1 MAGRARSEPRASMGG
16 NPFWSQ
22 RLQDELQLQAMRP
35 LDLSTRSPLETLPPV
50 PDCDWSDGE
59 GSRLDPVQDGSRD
72 AGRQGR
78 GRSRGPMVGDRRSS
92 FQTPNSWR
100 SSDGMQGQSS
110 EGLMP
115 QHDGS
120 GSMGLKTQGPMPSN
134 GECGDGGD
142 VPSSG
147 KTLEEAI
154 GEELVQKL
162 LRENQELRDH
172 LKKVHSSTGQASD
185 TWSNVTAPE
194 DPKTPRNGRVGDG
207 RLPRFTPGGTQ
218 VPMVSPPR
226 SDGEN
231 GAPRPPPLPPM
242 PPGLNFYEKVDN
254 QPGPCLREFGKSWVP
269 VSRRPGYHNEWS
281 IFPGEKTSEKEMF
294 LRQALEE
301 WDKRQFRPD
310 GSWRKDW
317 DPPQGQEISPPPPV
331 SEFGQPEVYHDG
343 RAFNSTELGEHR
355 RHFEE
360 CHDDRAFNST
370 ELGGYRQRSVEC
382 HEGRA
387 CTGIALGE
395 GRHHPGVCQHGRAF
409 SGTVLGDGRRHSGVC
424 HDSRALSGTVLGVH
438 QPGPC
443 EYPDHRAVGVSYHGG
458 RHGHQQPHGHDL
470 CDPTVEGMGGG
481 SKGQVN
487 RPLEKQGDVKSPRE
501 RSPQD
506 ALRST
511 NPTVPPLPAVNKRH
525 ASIEAADWL
534 EEMKPIIGDI
544 SNRAS
549 KWWEMTMSRTWE
561 VYHVWLQSNPLQR
574 IRINPPDPVPWQ
586 ELGNEQVIKRL
597 EQRVTTILLP
607 TLPTEMRNDLITSRQ
622 LWPCAILYKILRCY
636 QPGGWAERSSLLT
649 DLTATKAMKDA
660 ASAASALR
668 LWHRQKQRAIEL
680 GASIPDALLQVR
692 ALEMIVSL
700 VTVKQPQS
708 LFRIS
713 TFRMEAGLDEKPT
726 DTSIAQFLELL
737 TAEMDA
743 IALGTTSVDTGSAP
757 SAKALQLDVE
767 GKGNKNAETTS
778 RPCRFWGTDSGCRH
792 GKSCKFE
799 HAALQDQAK
808 RCFCCSST
816 EHRKQDCPY
825 KNSQPST
832 STSSVGGSGFGAGK
846 NGGNGKGDKNKNGKG
861 NKPSQTGNGNG
872 SGKGIGNGNETQDP
886 KVAAVNSTSST
897 TKDDSLTSSTSKS
910 DETQGPREETLK
922 PTTGETELVNE
933 VTSLLKSLRIK
944 TAGPSVKVCQ
954 LRKLADGDRCV
965 LLDGGATHCLR
976 TCRDDGEWLS
986 SKEIKVTLADG
997 ETVLRQLPN
1006 GTLITRQRVQ
1016 SIVPVSLV
1024 ASLGY
1029 NVTWNKKGCEM
1040 THPKL
1045 GALPVTLSQ
1054 GCPVVPEE
1062 VGMELMKKVEKLQHE
1077 TCRIRAILAGE
1088 EEGTS
1093 VLHERLQ
1100 QVKLLF
1106 PQVPLRLLQHVGGSS
1121 TWESETL
1128 PLNRKRRRQIEKAK
1142 TLVIYAFSGPEDK
1155 QWCRLENNGTVVV
1168 CLDLLTNH
1176 NLLDPHLSGWLEHI
1190 LRTRGA
1196 DVFLSSPPCRSTS
1209 LCRHRNDD
1217 GPKPLRGVVGE
1228 ERFGLPT
1235 LSDHQQQQADMD
1247 SILWLK
1253 SLYWIWLGS
1262 QTNPAMKCVVESPQD
1277 PNQWCKSLDQE
1288 VPSFWKWPETLHM
1301 ARLLGLDFIN
1311 LQQGAL
1317 GHQTPK
1323 PTTLMSNLEEIK
1335 QLHGL
1340 KDENAKQGDLELHL
1354 WEEDLGVPSKQWPDS
1369 LEDRLT
1375 FSRSLASWAPGLKN
1389 ILANAILR
1397 LSRGDP
1403 PKCLKLSSEEMQSMK
1418 SWEAHIRQGHCPYRR
1433 DCAVCVESR
1442 GRNRPH
1448 VRQENVDAFCL
1459 ALDIS
1464 GPYEPGVDQEVLK
1477 PRYYLTG
1484 VITIPKSGDHPLVQG
1499 LRELGFSESE
1509 AKETLE
1515 VPLPSTSSSAQP
1527 AQTILGGTADH
1538 GRGNLEPSLKACEPQ
1553 GEGDSDEK
1561 SPSEPLTEDGS
1572 GTKPPDPLS
1581 EAEVAEFEALDQQW
1595 KELLKNKP
1603 AVEVANLSQSIPIK
1617 SRSPKDVLQGL
1628 AVMVARLKALSVPI
1642 ARIHTDRAK
1651 EFVSHQ
1657 FRSWIR
1663 SRELIQSSTAGDEPM
1678 SNGRCESEL
1687 GVVRGLAR
1695 AAMKAAGCAASMWP
1709 LAVRYASEC
1718 RLRDQLRGLG
1728 VPCPATL
1735 PFGLKAYAK
1744 RKTWHKVSSWD
1755 MPNLLVRLWGPAHD
1769 MTMKSGGYF
1778 AELPDGKFMRTTA
1791 IIVPATT
1798 TTKGEIQ
1805 TFVKPDLQPLN
1816 TVSIDEAIA
1825 DLEASGPAPL
1835 EEVLETHIDL
1845 EVFDKL
1851 PAGGQERADGNQH
1864 RQIRKPRRMHGKHT
1878 VLPDGQVAPALRQM
1892 VLRAGGESGEDDEQT
1907 FWLRSLKKSVDEGD
1921 KLTLLQHRALEEV
1934 VQQLVSEVNEGI
1946 GAEWNGPIIQRVR
1959 EEQRILEG
1967 YLRSMQA
1974 CESEIIEQ
1982 EVLQTKTVAMQEVR
1996 NAYQDWTKPFQEE
2009 YNDLVKTVIQPLD
2022 ETELKVIL
2030 NGSSQVERIPGKM
2043 VAAVKPPSKKR
2054 GRIVVCGNFI
2064 SHPPGETSAGG
2075 LDCIALR
2082 AVLRKAA
2089 HENWGI
2095 ATTDVRRAFLNA
2107 PRLEKG
2113 GRVTLVDP
2121 PMLLEKMGITKPGEV
2136 WRVTGALYGLCE
2148 SPHDWSMHRDK
2159 VLQGLEWV
2167 WNGKR
2172 FTLQESEERN
2182 LWRILDATN
2191 RTTVGYICI
2200 YVDDLMV
2207 TGPATVVKGALDA
2220 IQKTWEVSEPEWVD
2234 ANHWMRF
2241 CGFELQNLQGG
2252 GIALSQ
2258 LSYVQELLNKHD
2270 VSGFESHPC
2279 GKIPEIDDEKYGVET
2294 LKTAQGLVGELQWLQ
2309 GRTRPDLCYTI
2320 SIMSRLIH
2328 RNPRLVISMAHH
2340 VLRYLNR
2347 TKDMALWYTPCRKD
2361 DWGENNVLH
2370 LPRSMERLEVYC
2382 DTSFGLEHEGGRSVQ
2397 GTLVEWGGSPIQWS
2411 SSRQPFV
2418 ASSTGEAELIGYSEG
2433 HQQGLSIGAI
2443 LQTME
2448 VSPTYVLYGDCK
2460 SALSLATTET
2470 GPWRTRHLRLRAH
2483 RLREALRTSATDPQQ
2498 EPAWSARHLS
2508 GNDLVADGLTKPLL
2522 GASFVRFASRLSLHG
2537 SWLNNMEDGATC
2549 VKKCNSS
2556 RPSSVEDS
2564 HEETGKRLIA
2574 IGSLLIRCLSAVV
2587 TRCGHILIA
2596 VGAMLIGDKENEN
2609 VEAER
2614 GETNNQEGPRLCA
2627 FRVPGQHS
2635 EQAPIRPSRNP
2646 LESQAAQRGYAAR
2659 PREFDGD
2666 GPRQQNA
2673 TVNLEERVPPWWN
2686 HPNLQ
2691 HLPGGKDRW
2700 MILEDRWLV
2709 RVHGETRRRSFQ
2721 PIHRS
2726 CPVQAEQIGSS
2737 RSTLVYPMSDPSY
2750 ANRQCRHDTWTSM
2763 DLWSKD
2769 YLWKGYTI
2777 FELKETVEE
2786 KKGDS
2791 RQESFGT
2798 SSMPRRQQST
2808 HVEGGSPELPYAVG
2822 GLGQSP
2828 PVAMY
2833 GPTAYLRDP
2842 TPLNV
2847 TVNVNVVGGNAS
2859 SSSNVLPG
2867 KTSPSSSSGDSE
2879 FEKVDE
2885 E

>member
-574 IRINPPDPVPWQ
+574 IRINPPDLVPWQ

-1907 FWLRSLKKSVDEGD
+1907 FWLRSLKKSVDESD

-2043 VAAVKPPSKKR
+2043 VATVKPPSKKR
-2054 GRIVVCGNFI
+2054 GRIVACGNFI

-2574 IGSLLIRCLSAVV
+2574 IGSLLIRGLSAVV

-2596 VGAMLIGDKENEN
+2596 VGAMLIGEKENEN

>member
-1 MAGRARSEPRASMGG
+1 MKRALSEPKG
-16 NPFWSQ
+16 NPFWSDRTQ
-22 RLQDELQLQAMRP
+22 RELQLQSLRP
-35 LDLSTRSPLETLPPV
+35 LNLPGLSETPVRDETLPPV
-50 PDCDWSDGE
+50 PTELGEWSDGSE
-59 GSRLDPVQDGSRD
+59 RNPLQDVSSGVR
-72 AGRQGR
+72 AQRGRQ
-78 GRSRGPMVGDRRSS
+78 RSRGDGLQSEGDRRGDLPSGS
-92 FQTPNSWR
+92 FRTPESWQVNEGLMPNDDETAR
-100 SSDGMQGQSS
+100 RPRRVS

-115 QHDGS
+115 AAAMEELEG
-120 GSMGLKTQGPMPSN
+120 GLRTEGPGP
-134 GECGDGGD
+134 GATPEEEI
-142 VPSSG
+142 G
-147 KTLEEAI
+147 KQTLERAMEA
-154 GEELVQKL
+154 ELVQHL
-162 LRENQELRDH
+162 LKENQD
-172 LKKVHSSTGQASD
+172 LKKNLMDFRDRLSQRSSQQPSSES
-185 TWSNVTAPE
+185 WSLPE
-194 DPKTPRNGRVGDG
+194 MPKTPRVIGVGGNDEK
-207 RLPRFTPGGTQ
+207 RFTPGGTQ
-218 VPMVSPPR
+218 VPSGPPPG
-226 SDGEN
+226 SDHGCT
-231 GAPRPPPLPPM
+231 PWIPPPPLPPF
-242 PPGLNFYEKVDN
+242 PNLEYYEKCDGSV
-254 QPGPCLREFGKSWVP
+254 GPCHRELGKVWSPVQQRTGNRNDWVM
-269 VSRRPGYHNEWS
+269 
-281 IFPGEKTSEKEMF
+281 FPGEGSNVQQWY
-294 LRQALEE
+294 LREALAD
-301 WDKRQFRPD
+301 WDRRHFRPD
-310 GSWRKDW
+310 QSWRTDW
-317 DPPQGQEISPPPPV
+317 NAGLEGSQSHLPPDQCHGGRAFASAEHGVPCPPPGVCP
-331 SEFGQPEVYHDG
+331 DG
-343 RAFNSTELGEHR
+343 RACATAAVLGE
-355 RHFEE
+355 RHQHYGE
-360 CHDDRAFNST
+360 CQDSRAPAST
-370 ELGGYRQRSVEC
+370 ALGGVPRPY
-382 HEGRA
+382 
-387 CTGIALGE
+387 
-395 GRHHPGVCQHGRAF
+395 
-409 SGTVLGDGRRHSGVC
+409 GVC
-424 HDSRALSGTVLGVH
+424 HDARALSGTVLGVH
-438 QPGPC
+438 PPRPC
-443 EYPDHRAVGVSYHGG
+443 EFPDHRAVGMSYHGDQP
-458 RHGHQQPHGHDL
+458 GHQQLPCHDL
-470 CDPTVEGMGGG
+470 CDPTVEGVGGG
-481 SKGQVN
+481 SKGHGN
-487 RPLEKQGDVKSPRE
+487 RPLEKQGDCKSPRE

-511 NPTVPPLPAVNKRH
+511 NPTIPPLPAVNKRH

-544 SNRAS
+544 SDRAS

-561 VYHVWLQSNPLQR
+561 VYHRWLQSNPLQR

-597 EQRVTTILLP
+597 EQRITTILLP
-607 TLPTEMRNDLITSRQ
+607 ALPTEMRNDLITSRQ

-757 SAKALQLDVE
+757 SAKALQLDME

-846 NGGNGKGDKNKNGKG
+846 NGGNGKGDKNKSAKG
-861 NKPSQTGNGNG
+861 NKPFQNGNGNG
-872 SGKGIGNGNETQDP
+872 NGKGFGNGSESQDP
-886 KVAAVNSTSST
+886 KVAAVNSTTST
-897 TKDDSLTSSTSKS
+897 TKDDSVISSTSKS
-910 DETQGPREETLK
+910 DETQGSQEEPLK

-1093 VLHERLQ
+1093 VIHERLQ
-1100 QVKLLF
+1100 QVKSLF
-1106 PQVPLRLLQHVGGSS
+1106 PQVPLRLLQHVSGSL

-1369 LEDRLT
+1369 LEDRLA
-1375 FSRSLASWAPGLKN
+1375 FSKSLASWAPGLKN

-1651 EFVSHQ
+1651 EFVSYQ

-1851 PAGGQERADGNQH
+1851 LAGEQERADGNQH

-1907 FWLRSLKKSVDEGD
+1907 FWLRSLKKSVDESD

-2043 VAAVKPPSKKR
+2043 VATVKPPSKKR
-2054 GRIVVCGNFI
+2054 GRIVACGNFI

-2279 GKIPEIDDEKYGVET
+2279 GKIPEIEDEKYGVET

-2347 TKDMALWYTPCRKD
+2347 TKDMALWYTPCGKD

-2460 SALSLATTET
+2460 SALSLATTEA

-2522 GASFVRFASRLSLHG
+2522 GAAFVRFASRLSLHG

-2574 IGSLLIRCLSAVV
+2574 IGSLLIRGLSAVV

-2596 VGAMLIGDKENEN
+2596 VGAMLIGEKEDEN

-2635 EQAPIRPSRNP
+2635 EQAPVRPSRAP

-2666 GPRQQNA
+2666 GPSQQNA
-2673 TVNLEERVPPWWN
+2673 TVNSEERVPPWWN

-2726 CPVQAEQIGSS
+2726 CPVQAEQICSG

-2769 YLWKGYTI
+2769 YLWKGFTI
-2777 FELKETVEE
+2777 FELKGLHGE
-2786 KKGDS
+2786 KKDGS
-2791 RQESFGT
+2791 QHESSGAP
-2798 SSMPRRQQST
+2798 SMPGGQQSVR
-2808 HVEGGSPELPYAVG
+2808 VEDGIPDLPYVQGGSS
-2822 GLGQSP
+2822 QTP
-2828 PVAMY
+2828 PMMY
-2833 GPTAYLRDP
+2833 GPTSYLRDP

-2847 TVNVNVVGGNAS
+2847 TVNVNVAGGTTS
-2859 SSSNVLPG
+2859 SSVHLPSR
-2867 KTSPSSSSGDSE
+2867 KTSRSASSGDSE
-2879 FEKVDE
+2879 FEMVDE
-2885 E
+2885 D